1 METIYRKMYIHYWG
15 NSNIDIHT
23 PKTIKL
29 RNKYRSQGRARLA
42 TTDTTRANKNTRAN
56 KAKGAN
62 KDERR
67 RVNVKGNKQKTP
79 DNKGSV
85 ASRLPA
91 KASTTSNRYISREK
105 LVTLDD
111 FEPVVVAAAEQ
122 QRSSH
127 KTKDRKNK
135 LKVQRQKLK
144 KHFKKFSSSK

>member
-1 METIYRKMYIHYWG
+1 MRLWFSYI
-15 NSNIDIHT
+15 DAHT
-23 PKTIKL
+23 PKNIKL

-42 TTDTTRANKNTRAN
+42 TTDTTRANKDTRGN

-67 RVNVKGNKQKTP
+67 RVNVKGNEQKTP

-111 FEPVVVAAAEQ
+111 FEPVVAAAEQ